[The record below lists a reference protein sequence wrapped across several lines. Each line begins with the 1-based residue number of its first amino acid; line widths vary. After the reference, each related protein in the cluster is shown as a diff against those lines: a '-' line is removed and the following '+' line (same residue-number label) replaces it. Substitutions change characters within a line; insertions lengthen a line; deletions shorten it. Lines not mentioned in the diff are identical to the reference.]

1 MRLITKLYSAA
12 GAEQTPSDNG
22 TFTLSNGTVYYA
34 ELYDDIP
41 DRTGFSIHWEYN
53 AALVA
58 SITLEASNRPI
69 EGPFAVSSY
78 AAVGSGWATTGAT
91 TISPAASAG
100 ETVGQYA
107 DYMANRLRA
116 KIDVTTGGTLR
127 GTMHSKARG
136 AR

>member
-1 MRLITKLYSAA
+1 MRLLTNLYTSA
-12 GAEQTPSDNG
+12 GATVTPNDAG

-34 ELYDDIP
+34 ELFDDIP
-41 DRTGFSIHWEYN
+41 DRTGFSVHWEYN

-58 SITLEASNRPI
+58 AITLEASNRPSD
-69 EGPFAVSSY
+69 GPFAVSSY

-100 ETVGQYA
+100 ETVGHYA
-107 DYMANRLRA
+107 DYMSMRLRA

-127 GTMHSKARG
+127 GTEHSKARG